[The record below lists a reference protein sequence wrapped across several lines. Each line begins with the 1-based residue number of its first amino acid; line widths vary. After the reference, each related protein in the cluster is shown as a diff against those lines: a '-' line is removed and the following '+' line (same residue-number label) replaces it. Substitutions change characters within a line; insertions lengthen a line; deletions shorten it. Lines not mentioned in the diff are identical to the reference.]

1 MTSSP
6 FLTPLEARSP
16 WSRRLPS
23 PTLRTFPR
31 FGFSLAVSGRTMP
44 LLVLLSAS
52 TRLTRILSPSGRN
65 LAIVYAPSKRVS
77 VVRRQW
83 PVVEST
89 DPPVRSRLFSR
100 PAARV
105 VALEHP
111 GQRVEQD
118 VEVHRL
124 CPDAEHVHCQAPAG

>member
-6 FLTPLEARSP
+6 LRTLTGARSP
-16 WSRRLPS
+16 LSSRLPS
-23 PTLRTFPR
+23 PTLRTLPR

-65 LAIVYAPSKRVS
+65 LAIVYAPSMEVLKIAVS
-77 VVRRQW
+77 QTAVKQVNRYAAFSALSLFPR
-83 PVVEST
+83 PST
-89 DPPVRSRLFSR
+89 
-100 PAARV
+100 RV
-105 VALEHP
+105 VALQHA

-118 VEVHRL
+118 VEVDGL
-124 CPDAEHVHCQAPAG
+124 